1 MRGRYVRPEIYEE
14 VRKDLEGNDATIEK
28 STRRYKKRRLD
39 AKAEFRDNV
48 SGALL
53 TRIYQ
58 IMNAFFRNA
67 RFNAKKVF
75 FEQMGCL
82 LCVNAQPKAEVTE
95 ALDTVDSIMDVKP
108 THPLPGAAISTSD
121 EKHNMTLFQELDESR
136 KEFHG
141 LIQNTASVRDRGV

>member
-1 MRGRYVRPEIYEE
+1 MLVQAKMMRGRYVRLEIYEE

-39 AKAEFRDNV
+39 AKAELRDNV
-48 SGALL
+48 SRALL

-75 FEQMGCL
+75 F
-82 LCVNAQPKAEVTE
+82 
-95 ALDTVDSIMDVKP
+95 
-108 THPLPGAAISTSD
+108 
-121 EKHNMTLFQELDESR
+121 
-136 KEFHG
+136 
-141 LIQNTASVRDRGV
+141 